1 MADRADVTSI
11 DALEHFRSSLLVY
24 MDKMGVTLDE
34 IDDAVKRTRVW
45 VQSEQPNHWKKEIKR
60 LTRALEDAEQALFS
74 SRLSASR
81 EPSAQ
86 EQMNVNRLRRALRDA
101 DEKLRITK
109 KWSRNYDSVV
119 EPLAKK
125 LEILRFM
132 ITERLPQGTQYLK
145 QAADTL
151 HAYAETGPGPKGG
164 GEHKPSVDSE
174 NSERDAA
181 GSGS

>member
-1 MADRADVTSI
+1 VADHVDVTSI
-11 DALEHFRSSLLVY
+11 DALESFRSSLLVY
-24 MDKMGVTLDE
+24 MDKAGMTLDE

-45 VQSEQPNHWKKEIKR
+45 VQTEQPNYWKGEIKR

-101 DEKLRITK
+101 GDKLRVTK
-109 KWSRNYDSVV
+109 KWSRNYDGVV

-125 LEILRFM
+125 LEILRFL
-132 ITERLPQGTQYLK
+132 ITQQLPKGTQFLK

-151 HAYAETGPGPKGG
+151 HAYAETGPRSKGG
-164 GEHKPSVDSE
+164 AHRELPADNDENTDDSPS
-174 NSERDAA
+174 
-181 GSGS
+181 

>member
-11 DALEHFRSSLLVY
+11 DVLERFRSSLLVY
-24 MDKMGVTLDE
+24 MDKAGMTLDE
-34 IDDAVKRTRVW
+34 IDDAVKRNRVW

-74 SRLSASR
+74 SRLSGTR

-101 DEKLRITK
+101 DDKLRVTK
-109 KWSRNYDSVV
+109 KWSRNYDGVV

-125 LEILRFM
+125 LEILRFL
-132 ITERLPQGTQYLK
+132 ITQRLPKGTQFLK

-151 HAYAETGPGPKGG
+151 HAYAETGQGAKGG
-164 GEHKPSVDSE
+164 GEHKPAADSDD
-174 NSERDAA
+174 DAED
-181 GSGS
+181 SPS

>member
-1 MADRADVTSI
+1 
-11 DALEHFRSSLLVY
+11 
-24 MDKMGVTLDE
+24 MDKAGMTLDE

-45 VQSEQPNHWKKEIKR
+45 VQTEQPNHWKAEIKR

-101 DEKLRITK
+101 GDKLRVTK
-109 KWSRNYDSVV
+109 KWARNYDGVV

-125 LEILRFM
+125 LEVLRFL
-132 ITERLPQGTQYLK
+132 ITQQLPKGTQYLK

-151 HAYAETGPGPKGG
+151 HAYAETGPGPKTGG
-164 GEHKPSVDSE
+164 DQKPAADVGETTEESPS
-174 NSERDAA
+174 
-181 GSGS
+181 